1 MIDVIGRDLSGDDPD
16 LRISAL
22 KVIPQ
27 LNPTGIRV
35 LVSDFV
41 LNSRMPSLLEN
52 SVQLKTALH
61 TKTL

>member
-27 LNPTGIRV
+27 LNPTVIRV